1 MSLFGWREL
10 DLRSWWHSIRDYAE
24 IVLVC
29 VLGII
34 LAFTLLRVVFTD
46 VDKAWVLAVYNTASS
61 SSILDK
67 LTGYIASVGDLVWV
81 PLVFW
86 MYVFRK
92 SKHGWHSS
100 LILAVAIVTAMALV
114 EVLKTGFNQPRPFQ
128 PLGNPTV
135 PGIVPKFETPA
146 PINPGFPSGHT
157 TNAFT
162 TATVVLGRYR
172 NWGFLFLGIAVG
184 TGVSMVHLGLHFPS
198 DVVAGAFLGTFCGTF
213 VLGLAKHRQDF

>member
-1 MSLFGWREL
+1 MSLFGMREL
-10 DLRSWWHSIRDYAE
+10 DLGSWWHSVRESAE
-24 IVLVC
+24 IILVC
-29 VLGII
+29 LLGII
-34 LAFTLLRVVFTD
+34 LAYAILRLAFPD

-61 SSILDK
+61 SSLLDK
-67 LTGYIASVGDLVWV
+67 LTGYLATIGDLVWV

-100 LILAVAIVTAMALV
+100 LILAVAIVTALALV
-114 EVLKTGFNQPRPFQ
+114 QILKTGFNQPRPFQ

-135 PGIVPKFETPA
+135 PGIVPKFETPT
-146 PINPGFPSGHT
+146 NPGFPSGHT

-162 TATVVLGRYR
+162 TATVILARYR
-172 NWGFLFLGIAVG
+172 NWGYLFLGLAIG
-184 TGVSMVHLGLHFPS
+184 TGISMVHLGLHFPS
-198 DVVAGAFLGTFCGTF
+198 DVIAGAFLGTLCATF